1 MTNAEFKAI
10 RKRLGLTQRQLAFVL
25 GYRPLTISS
34 FEIGRRR
41 VSRGLEVAMYKLDEI
56 QRLREMLG

>member
-10 RKRLGLTQRQLAFVL
+10 RKRLGLTQKQLAEVL

-34 FEIGRRR
+34 FETGRRPVKR
-41 VSRGLEVAMYKLDEI
+41 NLEVKMMRLDDR
-56 QRLREMLG
+56 RLREMLG